1 MFTGYK
7 TLIIDGSEMITSTT
21 TWEQFFNMIKE
32 LFETTLGY
40 TATVGEYNNSGGT
53 VGKYFTLPILEG
65 ADNVESIPCIVVQK
79 YSNKDDWSTTV
90 NSDNKGGIFYDLKD
104 RNSSKIMTDWP
115 NSSNK
120 ITDSYVTGTQS
131 KSGES
136 ILYNKE
142 MTSYRFRFSF
152 YAISS
157 KSFLINALCAHNN
170 SITLTQ
176 LENFTPIY
184 SNAFTTMEKDGI
196 VKNVG
201 ECRINTGSYG
211 YSLPINFISG
221 SESIYFPMYP
231 YGLSKDDTDSVCLNE
246 FITPNWSVPDIKIV
260 VGNNPVIRE
269 YFRGDKNYQITE
281 GVKDGIIINGVHYLG
296 AIWYSS
302 EYFTIF
308 EKPLTPNL

>member
-7 TLIIDGSEMITSTT
+7 TLIIDGSEMITDTT
-21 TWEQFFNMIKE
+21 TWEQFFNMVKE

-40 TATVGEYNNSGGT
+40 TATAGECYNKERGR
-53 VGKYFTLPILEG
+53 YFTLPTLEG
-65 ADNVESIPCIVVQK
+65 ADNVESIPCIIIQK
-79 YSNKDDWSTTV
+79 YSNKNQWDTIINNND
-90 NSDNKGGIFYDLKD
+90 NSCGIFYDIKD
-104 RNSSKIMTDWP
+104 RNSSKIITDWTS
-115 NSSNK
+115 SSNK
-120 ITDSYVTGTQS
+120 ITDYYVTGNQA
-131 KSGES
+131 KSGTS
-136 ILYNKE
+136 IIYNNE
-142 MTSYRFRFSF
+142 ITSSRYRFSF
-152 YAISS
+152 YAMSS
-157 KSFLINALCAHNN
+157 KSFLINALYARNN

-231 YGLSKDDTDSVCLNE
+231 YSLSKDDTDSVCLNE